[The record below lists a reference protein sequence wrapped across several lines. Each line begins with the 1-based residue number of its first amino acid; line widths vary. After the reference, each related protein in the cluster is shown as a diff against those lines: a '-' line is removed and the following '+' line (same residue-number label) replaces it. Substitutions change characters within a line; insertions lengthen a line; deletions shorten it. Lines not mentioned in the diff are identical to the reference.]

1 MPIHRHRVWLLAVL
15 AIVAAL
21 SGRVPPASA
30 ESNGVA
36 LTPPMGWND
45 WYSSYCGVS
54 AQLVEQTAQ
63 TMVNDGL
70 KAAGYDYVNID
81 DCWMAPSRDSSGN
94 LVADPTR
101 FPGGIEPVAD
111 FVHGLGMKLGLY
123 EDAGTTTCAHL

>member
-1 MPIHRHRVWLLAVL
+1 AWLLAACL
-15 AIVAAL
+15 TAACL
-21 SGRVPPASA
+21 IAASLGTFASAAAA

-45 WYSSYCGVS
+45 WYSVFCGVN

-63 TMVNDGL
+63 AMVADGL

-81 DCWMAPSRDSSGN
+81 DCWMATSRDRAGN

-101 FPGGIEPVAD
+101 FPGGIKAVAD
-111 FVHGLGMKLGLY
+111 YVHG
-123 EDAGTTTCAHL
+123 